1 MKYELN
7 LKDFKK
13 KTCCPL
19 GSHFRGTAPD
29 GSTLSFT
36 NCYMETESGPFFG
49 ISGEFHFSRC
59 DESRWEDGILKM
71 KMCGIRIVS
80 TYIFWNHHEE
90 EEGIFDFSVSKD
102 LRKFVELCGKHQMY
116 VILRIGPFVH
126 GEVRNGGLPDWLYGK
141 PFEVRKLNEGFLRCT
156 RRLYSEIAGQIRGLL
171 YKDGGPVIAAQID
184 NEYMHASAM
193 WEITTGISNE
203 WIFRGDDRE
212 AYMLALR
219 DLAKECGIDT
229 PFYTCTGWGGAITPD
244 EMLPLWGGY
253 AYRPWLFYTEGRGE
267 HPVTEE
273 YIYQDFHNNE
283 AVVTSDFK
291 PAYLPEDRPYACCEM
306 GGGMTCTYNYRFVLP
321 FQSVDA
327 MANIKLA
334 SGCNFLGYYVFH
346 GGSNPKGKHG
356 MFLNEAQ
363 APKISYDYQAAIGE
377 FGQIRESYRRL
388 KTIHLFCRTFENTLC
403 DMQTMLPEGASLIDP
418 KDTETLRFAVRTG
431 GKSGFLFLNN
441 FQDHLEMKPKKDES
455 VTLHLN
461 GEDLTF
467 PPISLA
473 PGENCILPFHMD
485 LAGIDLVCATA
496 QPVTRIASAGK
507 DCKAGNSGT
516 SGESFDSFFDTCIF
530 LKPDGM
536 DPVFRFEEGV
546 VTNPVS
552 RFEEEAVTD
561 QGGSV
566 YRCTPGKAAELF
578 RVSKG
583 AAQIT
588 ILCLDRTL
596 AGQMYPLSDGT
607 LLFSECAVLEDE
619 TGIRLETISPENTVL
634 TWPKEH
640 RIPLHAEKLH
650 KLPAGVSCPEQ
661 LRGLSD
667 IFDVW
672 KIKTDRK
679 EIPVTVTQTAYSKY
693 EFSFPEDLMG
703 SLEENLKDELNGGQN
718 GRSGSRLKDV
728 LLQIDYTGDIGS
740 AFIDGDMI
748 HDNFCNGDTWE
759 IGLRTFAGRLKNS
772 PLTISIAP
780 LREGVNVNT
789 ESAMAAR
796 MESADQYIA
805 GLKEVRV
812 YPVYE
817 IKIS

>member
-1 MKYELN
+1 
-7 LKDFKK
+7 
-13 KTCCPL
+13 
-19 GSHFRGTAPD
+19 
-29 GSTLSFT
+29 
-36 NCYMETESGPFFG
+36 
-49 ISGEFHFSRC
+49 
-59 DESRWEDGILKM
+59 
-71 KMCGIRIVS
+71 
-80 TYIFWNHHEE
+80 
-90 EEGIFDFSVSKD
+90 
-102 LRKFVELCGKHQMY
+102 
-116 VILRIGPFVH
+116 
-126 GEVRNGGLPDWLYGK
+126 
-141 PFEVRKLNEGFLRCT
+141 
-156 RRLYSEIAGQIRGLL
+156 
-171 YKDGGPVIAAQID
+171 
-184 NEYMHASAM
+184 
-193 WEITTGISNE
+193 
-203 WIFRGDDRE
+203 
-212 AYMLALR
+212 
-219 DLAKECGIDT
+219 
-229 PFYTCTGWGGAITPD
+229 
-244 EMLPLWGGY
+244 
-253 AYRPWLFYTEGRGE
+253 
-267 HPVTEE
+267 
-273 YIYQDFHNNE
+273 
-283 AVVTSDFK
+283 
-291 PAYLPEDRPYACCEM
+291 
-306 GGGMTCTYNYRFVLP
+306 
-321 FQSVDA
+321 
-327 MANIKLA
+327 
-334 SGCNFLGYYVFH
+334 
-346 GGSNPKGKHG
+346 
-356 MFLNEAQ
+356 
-363 APKISYDYQAAIGE
+363 
-377 FGQIRESYRRL
+377 
-388 KTIHLFCRTFENTLC
+388 
-403 DMQTMLPEGASLIDP
+403 
-418 KDTETLRFAVRTG
+418 
-431 GKSGFLFLNN
+431 
-441 FQDHLEMKPKKDES
+441 
-455 VTLHLN
+455 
-461 GEDLTF
+461 
-467 PPISLA
+467 
-473 PGENCILPFHMD
+473 MD